1 MDYNKYLLR
10 DLCFIITKGTTP
22 STIGFSFTNEGIN
35 FIKSEQLTNQ
45 RNIDYQKINYI
56 SEDAHARLSRSIL
69 QENDILI
76 SIAGAYLGKLA
87 LVNKRDLPANT
98 NQAVGIIRANEHKIN
113 INYLFYYML
122 SSRIKKIISNYNA
135 QSAQPNINLNQLG
148 NIEIFVPNLNQQQH
162 IVNIQEKGNL
172 LCY

>member
-87 LVNKRDLPANT
+87 LVN
-98 NQAVGIIRANEHKIN
+98 
-113 INYLFYYML
+113 L
-122 SSRIKKIISNYNA
+122 SLI
-135 QSAQPNINLNQLG
+135 
-148 NIEIFVPNLNQQQH
+148 H
-162 IVNIQEKGNL
+162 I
-172 LCY
+172 